1 MTATDTPRT
10 DALELA
16 IGMQPRDRI
25 LYSDLRTMAELA
37 RDLER
42 ENTMLRAALDDCLRD
57 STSIDH
63 PELAL
68 LSMQRRIRAALA
80 KATEA

>member
-37 RDLER
+37 RGLER
-42 ENTMLRAALDDCLRD
+42 ENTRLREALVAMLRLHGSTDRVSEQARAALDTVQ
-57 STSIDH
+57 S
-63 PELAL
+63 
-68 LSMQRRIRAALA
+68 
-80 KATEA
+80 